1 MIQSNRATAARS
13 TFKRNARTARRPDN
27 ASVAN
32 TPSRPCRVPSY
43 RASKRD
49 GATLVEFAIVS
60 NVLLL
65 TIFMC
70 MELARM
76 NMARNLAQDAAYY
89 AARTAIVPGATQDEA
104 IAEAETIMESLFSSG
119 YEVQCTPI
127 NDDTEEVTVTV
138 SLSLDDVALFA
149 PMFLGNV
156 ELTSTATMQ
165 TERYNGFF
173 RADN

>member
-1 MIQSNRATAARS
+1 MIIPRTHSHARSNRVPRRDS
-13 TFKRNARTARRPDN
+13 KTARPG
-27 ASVAN
+27 SV
-32 TPSRPCRVPSY
+32 RPCLATKT
-43 RASKRD
+43 RAAKRD
-49 GATLVEFAIVS
+49 GATLVEFAIVC

-89 AARTAIVPGATQDEA
+89 AARTAIVPGATSDEA
-104 IAEAETIMESLFSSG
+104 VQEAETIMQSLFSSG
-119 YEVQCTPI
+119 YEVECTEI
-127 NDDTEEVTVTV
+127 DDDSEEVTVTV
-138 SLSLDDVALFA
+138 SVDLDDVAFFT

-156 ELTSTATMQ
+156 QLTSTATMQ

-173 RADN
+173 RVDN

>member
-1 MIQSNRATAARS
+1 ASN
-13 TFKRNARTARRPDN
+13 
-27 ASVAN
+27 
-32 TPSRPCRVPSY
+32 
-43 RASKRD
+43 RD
-49 GATLVEFAIVS
+49 GATLVEFAMVC

-89 AARTAIVPGATQDEA
+89 AARTAIVPGATAEEA
-104 IAEAETIMESLFSSG
+104 IAEAETIMQSLFSSG
-119 YEVQCTPI
+119 YDVDCTPI
-127 NDDTEEVTVTV
+127 NDETEEVTVTV

-156 ELTSTATMQ
+156 ELTSSATMQ

-173 RADN
+173 QASN

>member
-1 MIQSNRATAARS
+1 MIRS
-13 TFKRNARTARRPDN
+13 TK
-27 ASVAN
+27 ASAGR
-32 TPSRPCRVPSY
+32 TPSRPCRVPAR
-43 RASKRD
+43 RAATRD
-49 GATLVEFAIVS
+49 GATLVEFAIVC

-89 AARTAIVPGATQDEA
+89 AARTAIVPGATADEA
-104 IAEAETIMESLFSSG
+104 IAEAETIMESLFASG
-119 YEVQCTPI
+119 YDDECTPI

-149 PMFLGNV
+149 PMFLGNL
-156 ELTSTATMQ
+156 ELTSSATMQ

-173 RADN
+173 RVPD

>member
-1 MIQSNRATAARS
+1 MIRS
-13 TFKRNARTARRPDN
+13 TR
-27 ASVAN
+27 ASAAH
-32 TPSRPCRVPSY
+32 TPSRPCRVPAR
-43 RASKRD
+43 RAAKRD
-49 GATLVEFAIVS
+49 GATLVEFAIVC

-89 AARTAIVPGATQDEA
+89 AARTAIVPGATADEA
-104 IAEAETIMESLFSSG
+104 IAEAENIMESLFANG
-119 YEVQCTPI
+119 YEVECTPI
-127 NDDTEEVTVTV
+127 NDETEEVTVTV

-156 ELTSTATMQ
+156 ELTSSATMQ

-173 RADN
+173 RATN